1 MGISV
6 PFLLVILCLLE
17 EYRSFLEADAAQTNK
32 ALNETLT
39 SLPDDTKVFSGHEYT
54 KSDVNFLLAI
64 SDSDAI
70 KKLQAF
76 AESNKQTQGILTIG
90 DEKVG
95 LSSTQVYGS
104 VMMDTDKLFLLG
116 SQCLYETQRMYNLS
130 MSRH

>member
-1 MGISV
+1 MPNDV
-6 PFLLVILCLLE
+6 
-17 EYRSFLEADAAQTNK
+17 
-32 ALNETLT
+32 
-39 SLPDDTKVFSGHEYT
+39 SLQSGHEYT
-54 KSDVNFLLAI
+54 TSNVNFLLTI
-64 SDSDAI
+64 SNSDAI